1 MSGAGGKILQVTGRF
16 RVCGLLSKWRCHKV
30 SFSSCQWSNLWKRES
45 SVHEDSSLHQFLH
58 RAEDAPVR
66 GNLFSD

>member
-1 MSGAGGKILQVTGRF
+1 
-16 RVCGLLSKWRCHKV
+16 
-30 SFSSCQWSNLWKRES
+30 LWKRES
-45 SVHEDSSLHQFLH
+45 SVHEDSSLHKFLH